1 MIEAQWLHPRPELMS
16 MCMCLCSLGG
26 AGDAIILAKR
36 MELSRAGKDTCADMD
51 EECAV
56 EEWI

>member
-1 MIEAQWLHPRPELMS
+1 MSKTAFYSSFCLHFLRLH
-16 MCMCLCSLGG
+16 SLGG

-36 MELSRAGKDTCADMD
+36 MEMSREGKDTCADMD
-51 EECAV
+51 EECKV